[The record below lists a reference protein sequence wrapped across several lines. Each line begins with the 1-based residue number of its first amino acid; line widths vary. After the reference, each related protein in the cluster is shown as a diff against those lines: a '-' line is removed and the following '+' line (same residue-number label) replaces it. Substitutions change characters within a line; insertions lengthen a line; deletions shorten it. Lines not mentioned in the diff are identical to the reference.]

1 MLFRSV
7 VGADSPAKQKKTK
20 QSLPEEYC
28 LLTGQ
33 LSRFFRTK
41 VKLDCDAKG
50 KGKLTIPFASEE
62 ELERIMA
69 LLERIR

>member
-1 MLFRSV
+1 MYVPSKVWRRTT
-7 VGADSPAKQKKTK
+7 AKQKKTK
-20 QSLPEEYC
+20 QSLPEEYR